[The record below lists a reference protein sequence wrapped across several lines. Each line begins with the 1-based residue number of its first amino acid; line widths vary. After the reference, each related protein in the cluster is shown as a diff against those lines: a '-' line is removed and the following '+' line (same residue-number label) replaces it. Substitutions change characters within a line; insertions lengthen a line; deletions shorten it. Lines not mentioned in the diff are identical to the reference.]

1 MQNARGRAGGHHVT
15 QTHMYTYTRA
25 EPRTSNAHT
34 HMRMPHAISTTLQA
48 RSTRKTEGGGA
59 CRAAARTH
67 SVAPSTQEHHSPPP
81 ASPACAARRCPPLCT
96 SVRPLTLRAQL
107 HSSPCLPQAD
117 GGAVAPPAA
126 AAVGMLL
133 LLLLLLP
140 LLLLLA
146 ARDGLLRLFLLAGA
160 ASASRSRRHF

>member
-1 MQNARGRAGGHHVT
+1 
-15 QTHMYTYTRA
+15 MYTYTRA

-34 HMRMPHAISTTLQA
+34 HMRMPHAISTTLLA

-59 CRAAARTH
+59 CRGAACTH
-67 SVAPSTQEHHSPPP
+67 SVAPSTQDHHSSPL
-81 ASPACAARRCPPLCT
+81 ASLACAARRCPPLCT

-117 GGAVAPPAA
+117 GGAVAPPAE

-133 LLLLLLP
+133 LLLLLP
-140 LLLLLA
+140 PLLLLA